1 MSVSLSPLYVICD
14 AEVCAGAGWPLADF
28 ASACL
33 DGGATFL
40 QIRAKGWSGQALLD
54 TTAAVVELARR
65 AHAIVIVNDR
75 ADIARM
81 AGAAGVH
88 VGQDDLSA
96 RAVRDIVGADA
107 LVGLSTH
114 TEMQWA
120 SAVAEP
126 VSYVAVGPV
135 FGTQSKETGYEPLGL
150 DLVSRAAACTAS
162 RNLPLVAI
170 GGITLGRARAVVAA
184 GARSVAVISDLLAT
198 NDPTGRVRQFLHEL
212 T

>member
-1 MSVSLSPLYVICD
+1 LSPFLSPLYVICD
-14 AEVCAGAGWPLADF
+14 TDVCAAAAWSLVDF

-33 DGGATFL
+33 DGGAALL

-54 TTAAVVELARR
+54 TTAAVVERARS
-65 AHAIVIVNDR
+65 AGAAVIVNDR

-88 VGQDDLSA
+88 VGQDDLGA
-96 RAVRDIVGADA
+96 RAVREIVGPDA

-114 TEMQWA
+114 TERQW
-120 SAVAEP
+120 SLAVAQP

-150 DLVSRAAACTAS
+150 ELVSQAAACTAS
-162 RNLPLVAI
+162 HDLPLVAI
-170 GGITLGRARAVVAA
+170 GGVTLGRARAVIAS
-184 GARSVAVISDLLAT
+184 GAHSVAVISDLLAT
-198 NDPTGRVRQFLHEL
+198 NDPATRVRQFLREL
-212 T
+212 A